1 MVKITKKERDAAK
14 RKALLIMRILG
25 KDYEDHLYEVHQG
38 IILNSE
44 ELINQAL
51 ENEALRIE
59 GETKRYTGGKV

>member
-14 RKALLIMRILG
+14 RKAL
-25 KDYEDHLYEVHQG
+25 HLYEVHQG